1 MFVCIRC
8 SLTIAA
14 IEQPSSSQHS
24 ISKKRKT
31 TASFQL
37 RSSDTQFPDT
47 TVSPEA
53 SVSSTGT
60 VVSGDFCSDRSCCS
74 SSHFKDLHSVPS
86 DLQTKGFQTVE
97 DSTNRYFKPF
107 RFLSYLVF
115 VRVLSHVRAHDQSS
129 NETLPPKHCV
139 YIHLFYFILF
149 IYLLRFWLFSESV
162 HSVIYLILAFILD
175 RAAHHHS
182 QMATQSNSPPPPP
195 PSTGVTSHSS
205 SPPLKRTRKASRLRL
220 LATRPV
226 GAERPLVH
234 VDPVTGKA
242 DGPHSKKFRTY
253 LGIVARDKVDVTYEN
268 WKHVPITQKD
278 LIWEDIQA
286 EFDIPEASDLR
297 TKKKILQTVGERWR
311 QFKSDLTSKWALAA
325 DKDSVDDTVC
335 KMYGI
340 SKEKWT
346 QFCQSR
352 RDPSWENVRKKA
364 QAVQKQNTAPH
375 VMSRG
380 GYEYL
385 EKKLMDEKR
394 KKKLEEAT
402 QSGSTDTVI
411 DPPSP
416 IKRHVKWKLARTKK
430 TGDMTSEAA
439 KEIADKIDALEEQA
453 SQGSFVTHG
462 RHDILTAAIGRPEH
476 PGRVRAVG
484 AGITIKQY
492 FGSASRTSSIAPEY
506 LQQLTQQIK
515 DQLEDSITEKVTR
528 RLMLS
533 LSQMQSQGLTLPPE
547 PDVGPS
553 AARVSTKESCV
564 DPSGNDLDTGD
575 SYKCGLYIEEYPSR
589 LVALGRV
596 YEGSTTIHNIPLLH
610 DQVKVGVE
618 EIRDVDAPIP
628 VPTKEVKV
636 VGQALNTFLA
646 WPTHLVKRLSEQG
659 AVRPAKPA
667 DRPDDEVDDPL
678 YLMTLT
684 IPQLFLKPLQ
694 VMWDATLF
702 GLFNEN
708 FPLYIKHEDLS
719 EIAHGGQCLSISVI
733 QLWILMRAGNI
744 DVYGFLEPQSIQR
757 SGQSQFESENY
768 IKNWMQNSK
777 RDVYLGAYLNGA
789 HWQMVVILPKENV
802 VIWFCS
808 LHNKPDNYLKGIINS
823 ALKGLDDTQQSKSK
837 TPARWIVVKC
847 NRQKGST
854 ECGYYVMHWMSTII
868 LGNFQ
873 NNWEMYFTDP
883 RPLEPERLKALRNQ
897 WAKYYLKVKNET

>member
-1 MFVCIRC
+1 MCLLSWFSLRRASLFLGHHFVTRLAT
-8 SLTIAA
+8 SLSLPGLVHDFLTPAKHC
-14 IEQPSSSQHS
+14 P
-24 ISKKRKT
+24 R
-31 TASFQL
+31 
-37 RSSDTQFPDT
+37 RS
-47 TVSPEA
+47 
-53 SVSSTGT
+53 
-60 VVSGDFCSDRSCCS
+60 
-74 SSHFKDLHSVPS
+74 
-86 DLQTKGFQTVE
+86 
-97 DSTNRYFKPF
+97 
-107 RFLSYLVF
+107 
-115 VRVLSHVRAHDQSS
+115 
-129 NETLPPKHCV
+129 LPPPRLACTTPLYASHLSLARCASLCHCPTMSR
-139 YIHLFYFILF
+139 LSLASA
-149 IYLLRFWLFSESV
+149 LLQKVVGTWKMRRVVGV
-162 HSVIYLILAFILD
+162 HSVISLILAFILD
-175 RAAHHHS
+175 RAAHHHRFPFEIGCNDS
-182 QMATQSNSPPPPP
+182 CGQFALIIVFNLEFQMATQSNSPPPPP

-268 WKHVPITQKD
+268 WKHVPITQKN

-533 LSQMQSQGLTLPPE
+533 LSQMQSQGLALPPE

-628 VPTKEVKV
+628 VPTKEVK
-636 VGQALNTFLA
+636 
-646 WPTHLVKRLSEQG
+646 G

-733 QLWILMRAGNI
+733 QLWILHMTETSMRAGNI

-837 TPARWIVVKC
+837 TPARWIVVK
-847 NRQKGST
+847 
-854 ECGYYVMHWMSTII
+854 
-868 LGNFQ
+868 
-873 NNWEMYFTDP
+873 YFTDP

>member
-1 MFVCIRC
+1 MVSNFCQTKFLNWAYTSFLLTQVCIRC

-60 VVSGDFCSDRSCCS
+60 VVSDDFCSDRSCCS

-107 RFLSYLVF
+107 RFLFYLFF

-149 IYLLRFWLFSESV
+149 IYLLRCSFSYLFDSCFHFGSCC
-162 HSVIYLILAFILD
+162 
-175 RAAHHHS
+175 
-182 QMATQSNSPPPPP
+182 
-195 PSTGVTSHSS
+195 SS
-205 SPPLKRTRKASRLRL
+205 S
-220 LATRPV
+220 
-226 GAERPLVH
+226 
-234 VDPVTGKA
+234 
-242 DGPHSKKFRTY
+242 
-253 LGIVARDKVDVTYEN
+253 
-268 WKHVPITQKD
+268 
-278 LIWEDIQA
+278 QA

-533 LSQMQSQGLTLPPE
+533 LSQMQSQGLALPPE

-733 QLWILMRAGNI
+733 QLWILHMTETSMRAGNI

-837 TPARWIVVKC
+837 TPARWIVVK
-847 NRQKGST
+847 
-854 ECGYYVMHWMSTII
+854 
-868 LGNFQ
+868 
-873 NNWEMYFTDP
+873 YFTDP